1 MLYLLLG
8 LSVGYVSVDKD
19 YTIQLGMN
27 ELNEGIESINHEF
40 EKEQWGWG
48 GSLFLVENNLA
59 FKAKMLKGNE
69 MADLDSN
76 SISLGLFFDTKLF
89 ELGYAFEFSRF
100 IFCLSGGGGQSS
112 INLKSVKESGT
123 IDFPVSLLNPE
134 GSVDYKG
141 SSFVLSA
148 SADVLFALSD
158 YLGFGVSAGYV
169 HGISTPE
176 MVIEKMGDIEIL
188 NAPQIP
194 LNQAY
199 VKFIFAVGDFAN
211 L

>member
-1 MLYLLLG
+1 VLFLLLG
-8 LSVGYVSVDKD
+8 LSVGYVSFDKD
-19 YTIQLGMN
+19 YTIHPGMN

-69 MADLDSN
+69 MADLDS
-76 SISLGLFFDTKLF
+76 ISLGLFFDTKLF
-89 ELGYAFEFSRF
+89 ELGYAISFSRF
-100 IFCLSGGGGQSS
+100 IFCLSGGGGQST
-112 INLKSVKESGT
+112 INLKSVKESVT

-158 YLGFGVSAGYV
+158 YLGLGVSGGYV

-199 VKFIFAVGDFAN
+199 VKFVFAVGDFAN